1 MKTEAGTPQFPTHV
15 PLVLIVSGP
24 AGAGKTSVVTRLLES
39 SDKFMRA
46 ITCTCRPPRRGE
58 VDGVDYHFLTPDDF
72 GHRLRA
78 GEFLEHAKVYGFD
91 YGMPSS
97 NLKQAIED
105 RKDLVIN
112 IDVQGAATIR
122 KRSGVLSL
130 SGFGAPVNPAATLS
144 EIVASVFIMP
154 PSLQELE
161 KRLKKR
167 GTDDEAT
174 IQQRLAVVREEMKRW
189 REYDYVL
196 VSGTVEEDRQRMLA
210 IVAAERMKVKRLELF
225 TPHE

>member
-1 MKTEAGTPQFPTHV
+1 MTTHGTPPFPAHV

-24 AGAGKTSVVTRLLES
+24 AGAGKTSVVKGLLES

-58 VDGVDYHFLTPDDF
+58 VDGVDYHFQTPDEF
-72 GHRLRA
+72 GHKLRA

-91 YGMPSS
+91 YGMPAS
-97 NLKQAIED
+97 NLKRAIELG
-105 RKDLVIN
+105 KDLVIN

-122 KRSGVLSL
+122 KRAAVLSL

-144 EIVASVFIMP
+144 EIVVSVFIMP

-167 GTDDEAT
+167 GTEDEET
-174 IQQRLAVVREEMKRW
+174 IRKRLAVVREEMKRW
-189 REYDYVL
+189 PEYDYVL
-196 VSGTVEEDRQRMLA
+196 VSGSLQDDQRRMQA
-210 IVAAERMKVKRLELF
+210 IVAAERMKVNRLELF